1 LTAELAAKRV
11 ELARQLMPK
20 GAPLAYLTNP
30 PAPEASRYL
39 QEIEAI
45 ARALKQE
52 LIVLKAK
59 QIDAA
64 LAEVARRR
72 AGALIVSIDGYF
84 FSRRE
89 QIITLAARDKV
100 PAIYDRRGYA
110 TAGGLVSYGADLA
123 GAYRQIGAYAARILK
138 GEKPADLPVIQ
149 PTKFELVVNLRTAKA
164 LGIEFPA
171 QALALADEVIE

>member
-1 LTAELAAKRV
+1 
-11 ELARQLMPK
+11 M
-20 GAPLAYLTNP
+20 NP

-39 QEIEAI
+39 QEIETI
-45 ARALKQE
+45 TRALRQE
-52 LIVLKAK
+52 LIVLKASNPE

-72 AGALIVSIDGYF
+72 GGALIVSIDGYF

-100 PAIYDRRGYA
+100 PAIYDKRGYA

-138 GEKPADLPVIQ
+138 GEKPSDLPVMRS
-149 PTKFELVVNLRTAKA
+149 TKFELVINLKAAKG
-164 LGIEFPA
+164 LGLTVPDKL
-171 QALALADEVIE
+171 LALADEVIE